1 MFRFHEEHVAPILRG
16 ERQPAHAGTHPP
28 PNKPA
33 PKGTLSDE
41 SKPIEVEASTTTTAQ
56 PIRG

>member
-16 ERQPAHAGTHPP
+16 ERQPAHAGT
-28 PNKPA
+28 
-33 PKGTLSDE
+33 DE